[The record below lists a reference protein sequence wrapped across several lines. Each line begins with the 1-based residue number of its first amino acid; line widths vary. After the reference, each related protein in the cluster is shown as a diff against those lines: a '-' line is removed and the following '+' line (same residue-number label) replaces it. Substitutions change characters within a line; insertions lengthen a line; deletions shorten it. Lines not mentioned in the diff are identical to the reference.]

1 MSKTLLMDNQP
12 SPGKVDHTTGVYVPY
27 SFQTI
32 MRVLLHP
39 IRTRS
44 ESAVRQ
50 DLGFLIV
57 IQED

>member
-1 MSKTLLMDNQP
+1 MSKTLRTDNQP
-12 SPGKVDHTTGVYVPY
+12 SPGKVDHTNGIYVPY
-27 SFQTI
+27 SFRTF
-32 MRVLLHP
+32 MCVLLHP

-50 DLGFLIV
+50 DLEFLIV